1 MTIDHVDQ
9 LDSTRFLEDYVQPN
23 TPVVVT
29 GALSRWRLAD
39 VWTPEHLANR
49 FGHEIVQV
57 YNNYFDLSGL
67 MSFKDYLSRYFGN
80 ASPRHRPVPYVR
92 WYTKLRDVEFAWAD
106 DVFRALRDN
115 WDRPSFLPETD
126 YVLPFCPPPRR
137 LNPAKDFFPAKAL
150 FVSGAGAKTTLHVD
164 PWGSE
169 AILCQLYGRKTW
181 LMYSP
186 AQASSLTSGKQLVDP
201 DKPDTVKFPN
211 FRNVR
216 PTYEFT
222 IAAGD
227 TVFVPHGWFH
237 HVKTDTDSISLTWN
251 FVHETTRD
259 ALMTWLAGELSET
272 DLDIVRFLL
281 KELVGPTASAAEI
294 CTAIRSTRSSERE
307 GFSRAIGV

>member
-1 MTIDHVDQ
+1 MTIDRVDE
-9 LDSTRFLEDYVQPN
+9 LDVTRFLDDYVRSN

-29 GALSRWRLAD
+29 GALSRWRLGD
-39 VWTPEHLANR
+39 VWTPEHLAER

-57 YNNYFDLSGL
+57 YNNYFDFSAL
-67 MSFKDYLSRYFGN
+67 MSLRDYLSRYFGKT
-80 ASPRHRPVPYVR
+80 AARHRAVPYVR
-92 WYTKLRDVEFAWAD
+92 WYTKLRDIDFAWSD
-106 DVFRALRDN
+106 DVFLAVREN

-137 LNPAKDFFPAKAL
+137 LNPAEDFFPAKAI
-150 FVSGAGAKTTLHVD
+150 FVSGAGARTTLHVD

-181 LMYSP
+181 LLYHP
-186 AQASSLTSGKQLVDP
+186 DLAPSLTNGKQLVDP
-201 DKPDTVKFPN
+201 DRPDLVKFPN
-211 FRNVR
+211 FRSVR

-251 FVHETTRD
+251 FVHEMTRD
-259 ALMTWLAGELSET
+259 ALMTWLASELTET

-281 KELVGPTASAAEI
+281 KELVGAHASAAEI
-294 CTAIRSTRSSERE
+294 STAISQAHVAT
-307 GFSRAIGV
+307 